1 MHKAGSTSCSVRS
14 RAGTW
19 VWKTTA
25 LALAALV
32 LLASPSA
39 RAREIYVDNAAGD
52 DSFTGSQRRATFD
65 LSGPVRTITRA
76 LQLAQSGDR
85 IVLAANEEPY
95 RESITLAGSR
105 LSGYAQRPLVIEGN
119 GAVLDGS
126 APVPPDA
133 WQRCRGPVFRFEPPG
148 KAYQQLFLAGRPA
161 ARVAVGTP
169 AQGPPELEALQWCLA
184 GGFIYF
190 CVEPSKLPDEYELTY
205 ARLRTGITLYHV
217 RRVAV
222 VDLTVQGFQLDGIQ
236 AANSARD
243 VYLAGLTCRGNGR
256 SGITVG
262 GASKVEIDI
271 SLVGNNGE
279 AQLLTLP
286 WSQTHV
292 RNSHLLGNTA
302 PGWVDRGGRVDIDG
316 QAATGGRDEVR
327 PKQAD
332 EP

>member
-1 MHKAGSTSCSVRS
+1 MRI
-14 RAGTW
+14 
-19 VWKTTA
+19 A
-25 LALAALV
+25 LALGALV
-32 LLASPSA
+32 SLAIAPVS
-39 RAREIYVDNAAGD
+39 AREIYVDNVAGD
-52 DSFTGSQRRATFD
+52 DSFTGAQSRATFD

-76 LQLAQSGDR
+76 LRLAQPGDR

-105 LSGYAQRPLVIEGN
+105 LRGYGGRPFVIEGN

-126 APVPPDA
+126 APVPKDA
-133 WQRCRGPVFRFEPPG
+133 WERYLGAVFRFEPPG
-148 KAYQQLFLAGRPA
+148 KAHQQLFLGDRPA
-161 ARVAVGTP
+161 ARAAVGIA
-169 AQGPPELEALQWCLA
+169 AQGPPALEPLQWCCA
-184 GGFIYF
+184 GGYIYF
-190 CVEPSKLPDEYELTY
+190 CVEPGKLPDEYELSY

-217 RRVAV
+217 RRVAI

-243 VYLAGLTCRGNGR
+243 IYLAGLTCRGNGR

-262 GASKVEIDI
+262 GASEVEIDVC
-271 SLVGNNGE
+271 LLGNNGE

-292 RNSHLLGNTA
+292 RNSYLLGNTA

-316 QAATGGRDEVR
+316 QEAAGGREEVQ
-327 PKQAD
+327 PQQAAG
-332 EP
+332 P